1 MSAAPDPSFTAPILP
16 PGEMAARL
24 EDAVRRVRGVA
35 HRTPV
40 ATSRTL
46 DERTGATVLLK
57 CENLQRMG
65 AFKFRG
71 AYNTISRLA
80 PEALARGVIAYS
92 SGNHAQAVALVA
104 RLLGAPAVIV
114 MPSFAPRP
122 KLEATRGYG
131 AEVVFHDRLGEE
143 REALAARL
151 AAERGLT
158 ASLGSEVQAAIDA
171 GKRQVRLASGANLP
185 YDRLI
190 VSPGIE
196 SGAEFMYEGVKG
208 MTAAD
213 ADVIPHAWK
222 AGPQTVLLRRQL
234 EAMPD
239 GGIVVLSVPLAPY
252 RCPPGPYERTC
263 QIAHYLK
270 TRKPKSKVIVLDA
283 NPQVTSKGPL
293 FTRVWKED
301 YAGIV
306 EYRPNMAINEVD
318 VRGRTFVSGFGDR
331 IKGDV
336 LNFIPPQRAANIARD
351 AGLITANNRWCEVDW
366 VTMESIKVP
375 GVHVLGDATLSAPL
389 MPKSGHMANQHGKAA
404 AAAVV
409 EILNGRTPVPPM
421 MANTCYSFIDD
432 KNAIHVA
439 SVHQWVAA
447 KKTMEVV
454 AGASGVTSQDRGTWG
469 FVGQYAWG
477 WAQTVWADMLA

>member
-1 MSAAPDPSFTAPILP
+1 MNTRNFSRRDVLKLSAA
-16 PGEMAARL
+16 
-24 EDAVRRVRGVA
+24 GVA
-35 HRTPV
+35 VGALGACATTPGSKGKV
-40 ATSRTL
+40 VVVGGGWGGATAAKYLRLWSEGSIDVTLVEPSRTFVSCPISNL
-46 DERTGATVLLK
+46 VLGGSRTIEQLTMGYDGLRAHGVNVVHDTV
-57 CENLQRMG
+57 
-65 AFKFRG
+65 
-71 AYNTISRLA
+71 T
-80 PEALARGVIAYS
+80 
-92 SGNHAQAVALVA
+92 
-104 RLLGAPAVIV
+104 
-114 MPSFAPRP
+114 
-122 KLEATRGYG
+122 
-131 AEVVFHDRLGEE
+131 
-143 REALAARL
+143 
-151 AAERGLT
+151 
-158 ASLGSEVQAAIDA
+158 AIDA
-171 GKRQVRLASGANLP
+171 GKRQVRLASGTSLP

-196 SGAEFMYEGVKG
+196 SSAEFMYEGIKG

-234 EAMPD
+234 EAMAD
-239 GGIVVLSVPLAPY
+239 GGTVVLSVPMAPY

-270 TRKPKSKVIVLDA
+270 TRKPKSKLIVVDA

-306 EYRPNMAINEVD
+306 EYRPNMAVNEVD
-318 VRGRTFVSGFGDR
+318 VKGRTLVSNLGDR

-366 VTMESIKVP
+366 MTMESIKVP
-375 GVHVLGDATLSAPL
+375 GVHVIGDATLSAPL

-404 AAAVV
+404 AAAIV
-409 EILNGRTPVPPM
+409 ELMNGRAPVPPM
-421 MANTCYSFIDD
+421 MANTCYSYIDD
-432 KNAIHVA
+432 RNAIHVA
-439 SVHQWVAA
+439 SVHRWVPE

-454 AGASGVTSQDRGTWG
+454 AGASGVSGQDRAQWV
-469 FVGQYAWG
+469 FEGQYAWG